1 MKGILPKLI
10 RNSEIIGFRHKY
22 LVKKPAIFQIKPVS
36 FLKLIF
42 AAILGLTIS
51 FMGGVFVAPSI
62 GKSMLMDTAQSDLSS
77 QGWANPE
84 LVYTLKG
91 HKGTIETLAFSPD
104 GELLI
109 SGGGSMDGKIRVWNL
124 KEGGDNIRTVKAHT
138 NRVLTVAFAGDNE
151 TFASGSDDGML
162 NIWNRYKDE
171 PNRIFLK
178 PATNVMSL
186 AISPN
191 VQTLVSG
198 GLDGVKFWDLR
209 TRRPLRELLPYE
221 TIYSVNVSYDGR
233 FLASGD
239 KDGNIKIWDFYTADL
254 VKTIKAHNGA
264 VNVVV
269 FSSDGEKLIT
279 GGYDSFIKVW
289 DVKTGDLLNTLV
301 GHVSQVNSLAIN
313 PDGVSLASAGFDGIR
328 IWNLNS
334 GELVGKFLGHSDW
347 VQSLAF
353 SPDGELLASGG
364 FDRLVKVW
372 KAGPVFEKPVISNS
386 NFLNRR

>member
-1 MKGILPKLI
+1 MKGIYRFI
-10 RNSEIIGFRHKY
+10 FW
-22 LVKKPAIFQIKPVS
+22 AIFGV
-36 FLKLIF
+36 
-42 AAILGLTIS
+42 AIS
-51 FMGGVFVAPSI
+51 FMGAVFVSPSL
-62 GKSMLMDTAQSDLSS
+62 GQSMVIDKAQSEPLSG
-77 QGWANPE
+77 GWANPE

-91 HKGTIETLAFSPD
+91 HKGTVETLAFSPD

-151 TFASGSDDGML
+151 TFASGSDDAML
-162 NIWNRYKDE
+162 NIWNRHKDE
-171 PNRIFLK
+171 PSRIFLK

-198 GLDGVKFWDLR
+198 GLDGIKFWDLR
-209 TRRPLRELLPYE
+209 TRRPLKELLRYQ
-221 TIYSVNVSYDGR
+221 TIYSVAVSYDGR

-239 KDGNIKIWDFYTADL
+239 KDGMIKIWDFYTADL
-254 VKTIKAHNGA
+254 VKTIKAHRGG

-269 FSSDGEKLIT
+269 FTPDGEKLIT
-279 GGYDSFIKVW
+279 GSYDSFIKIW
-289 DVKTGDLLNTLV
+289 DVKTGDLLKTLA
-301 GHVSQVNSLAIN
+301 GHPSQVNGLAIN
-313 PDGVSLASAGFDGIR
+313 PDGVTLASAGFDGIR

-372 KAGPVFEKPVISNS
+372 KAGPVLQEPVISNR
-386 NFLNRR
+386 NFFNRRYQAGKMPTPQINADVIPNPL